1 MGVMSSTILS
11 REGSK
16 SPGESPGSFVVSTY
30 CRHMSTKP
38 PRLGV
43 FHQAG
48 DYVVAALLLL
58 SLSRAEIPAWPL
70 AIGAIGLVNAA
81 MTRGPLAAYRR
92 IPLPLHGAIDA
103 MLVVACVIGA
113 VAVRSNTTDALVLVS
128 AAVLHGTNVW
138 LSRAVD
144 RAKE

>member
-1 MGVMSSTILS
+1 
-11 REGSK
+11 
-16 SPGESPGSFVVSTY
+16 
-30 CRHMSTKP
+30 MSTKS

-58 SLSRAEIPAWPL
+58 SLSRADVPAWPL
-70 AIGAIGLVNAA
+70 AIGAVGLVNAA

-92 IPLPLHGAIDA
+92 IPLPLHGAIDV
-103 MLVVACVIGA
+103 MLVVVCIAGA
-113 VAVRSNTTDALVLVS
+113 ITVRSNRTDALVLVS

-138 LSRAVD
+138 LSRAVE

>member
-1 MGVMSSTILS
+1 
-11 REGSK
+11 
-16 SPGESPGSFVVSTY
+16 
-30 CRHMSTKP
+30 MSTKP
-38 PRLGV
+38 ARLGL

-48 DYVVAALLLL
+48 DYVVVALVLL
-58 SLSRAEIPAWPL
+58 SLSRAEVAAWPL
-70 AIGAIGLVNAA
+70 AIGALGLVNAA

-92 IPLPLHGAIDA
+92 IPLPLHGAIDIA
-103 MLVVACVIGA
+103 LVVACVVGA

-128 AAVLHGTNVW
+128 TALLQGTNVW

>member
-1 MGVMSSTILS
+1 M
-11 REGSK
+11 
-16 SPGESPGSFVVSTY
+16 P
-30 CRHMSTKP
+30 TKP

-48 DYVVAALLLL
+48 DYAVAALLLL
-58 SLSRAEIPAWPL
+58 SLSRAEVPEWPL
-70 AIGAIGLVNAA
+70 AIGAVGLVNAA

-92 IPLPLHGAIDA
+92 IPLPLHGAVDVV
-103 MLVVACVIGA
+103 LVVGSFIGA
-113 VAVRSNTTDALVLVS
+113 VAVRSNTTDALVMVS

-144 RAKE
+144 RARE

>member
-1 MGVMSSTILS
+1 MMSSAVLS
-11 REGSK
+11 HERSK

-30 CRHMSTKP
+30 CQRMSTKP
-38 PRLGV
+38 ARLGL

-48 DYVVAALLLL
+48 DYVVAALVLL
-58 SLSRAEIPAWPL
+58 SLSRAEVVAWPL
-70 AIGAIGLVNAA
+70 TIGAFGLVNAA

-92 IPLPLHGAIDA
+92 IPMPLHGAIDIA
-103 MLVVACVIGA
+103 LVVACVVGA
-113 VAVRSNTTDALVLVS
+113 VTVRSNTTDALVLVS
-128 AAVLHGTNVW
+128 TALLQGTNVW